1 MAQIILFHHAL
12 GLTDGVRALAEQIA
26 AGGHQVHTPD
36 LFDGAVF
43 ATPQDGLAHVE
54 TLGGFDRIAMEGMR
68 VAAQFPQA
76 SVVAGIS
83 MGVVPARKAA
93 QTVPAF
99 RACIDMSGFL
109 PLNAY
114 APLWQPHTA
123 LQVHLASRDPWV
135 AQEDLPLARSLAAT
149 DEHPDSPTVLFEYDT
164 EEHLFMDSSV
174 AGHDPALTEAMVRR
188 IHELL
193 A

>member
-43 ATPQDGLAHVE
+43 GTPREGLAHVE
-54 TLGGFDRIAMEGMR
+54 TLGGFDTIAMEGMR

-99 RACIDMSGFL
+99 RACIDMSGFV
-109 PLNAY
+109 PLNAF

-135 AQEDLPLARSLAAT
+135 TEEDLPLARSLAAS
-149 DEHPDSPTVLFEYDT
+149 DDQPDAPTVLFEYDT
-164 EEHLFMDSSV
+164 DEHLFMDSSV
-174 AGHDPALTEAMVRR
+174 TGYDAALTETMVRR

-193 A
+193 G

>member
-12 GLTDGVRALAEQIA
+12 GLTDGVRDLAEKIA
-26 AGGHQVHTPD
+26 SGGHQVHTPD

-43 ATPQDGLAHVE
+43 GTPQEGIAHVE
-54 TLGGFDRIAMEGMR
+54 RLGGFDRIALEGMR
-68 VAAQFPQA
+68 VAAEFPSA
-76 SVVAGIS
+76 SVVAGVS
-83 MGVVPARKAA
+83 MGVVPAHKAA

-99 RACIDMSGFL
+99 RACIDISGFV
-109 PLNAY
+109 PLTAF

-123 LQVHLASRDPWV
+123 LQVHLASEDAWV
-135 AQEDLPLARSLAAT
+135 KDEDLPLARSIAAT
-149 DEHPDSPTVLFEYDT
+149 DENPDAPAVLFEY
-164 EEHLFMDSSV
+164 ESAEHLFMDSSTSGYD
-174 AGHDPALTEAMVRR
+174 ADLTDVVVRR

>member
-12 GLTDGVRALAEQIA
+12 GLTDGVRDLASRIA

-43 ATPQDGLAHVE
+43 TTPQEGLAYVDSV
-54 TLGGFDRIAMEGMR
+54 GGDLEYGKRAMR
-68 VAAQFPQA
+68 AAAAYPQA

-83 MGVVPARKAA
+83 LGVMAAHRVA

-99 RACIDMSGFL
+99 RACVEISAAL
-109 PLNAY
+109 PLDAF

-123 LQVHLASRDPWV
+123 LQIHLAADDAWV
-135 AQEDLPLARSLAAT
+135 KDEDLPLARTYSAT
-149 DEHPDSPTVLFEYDT
+149 DEDPDAPAVLFEYATDA
-164 EEHLFMDSSV
+164 HLFMDSSLPEFD
-174 AGHDPALTEAMVRR
+174 ADLTDVMVRR